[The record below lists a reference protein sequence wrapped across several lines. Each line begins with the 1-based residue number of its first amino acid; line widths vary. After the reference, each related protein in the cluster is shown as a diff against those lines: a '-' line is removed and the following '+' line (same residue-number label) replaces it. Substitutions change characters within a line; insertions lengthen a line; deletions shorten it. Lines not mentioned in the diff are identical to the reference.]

1 MKTSIQY
8 VSMIRIAF
16 TLVLAVTLLVGCKPK
31 IESDP
36 ENEAVTLLPPDPMI
50 LMVIGEPD
58 IGAKISRE
66 WAAERTGEIT
76 LIEMTTDQWIADDF
90 KLVENVDVVVYPP
103 LLIAELAERELI
115 QSISRDQWKSSAINK
130 AGILSHYSR
139 PIIRYDN
146 KVYGLP
152 LGNPCFTLMYD
163 SSEAVLGNDRSKFPT
178 TWKQLEREL
187 KRLEVSDSLRAPN
200 ESAVKIDVPLA
211 EGWASWTFLARVAP
225 DVKIRGAASII
236 FNHSNG
242 EPLIATEPFVLALE
256 QLKRIATK
264 RSVNQTPEDV
274 FRLIVSKQAA
284 IGIGFPSSSYAVDQD
299 EERVNEDLAFTQLP
313 GTEQVFDQR
322 TTGWKDRFRSE
333 QANVDLFGFSGLMVS
348 VTEQS
353 RYPNTALQL
362 VEWMADKDVGVATV
376 SQSMQAGPFRKSHLG
391 DVSNWAGNQMTLDQA
406 DEYSMVLENFH
417 SASMIMVFPR
427 IPASTQYLNSLDEGV
442 RRYFTSDVSA
452 QETLNQVAE
461 EWNAITARI
470 SVPKQ
475 RQSLKKDAGF

>member
-1 MKTSIQY
+1 MKTTIQH
-8 VSMIRIAF
+8 VNIIRIAF
-16 TLVLAVTLLVGCKPK
+16 TLVLAVTLMVGCKPK
-31 IESDP
+31 IETDP
-36 ENEAVTLLPPDPMI
+36 ENETVTLLPPDPMI
-50 LMVIGEPD
+50 MMVIGEPD

-76 LIEMTTDQWIADDF
+76 LIEMPVDQWIAGDF
-90 KLVENVDVVVYPP
+90 KLAENVDVVVYPP

-130 AGILSHYSR
+130 EGILSHYSR

-163 SSEAVLGNDRSKFPT
+163 SSDAVFGNDRSKFPT
-178 TWKQLEREL
+178 TWKQLERKL
-187 KRLEVSDSLRAPN
+187 RRLNVDDSLKAPD
-200 ESAVKIDVPLA
+200 ESTAKIDLPLA
-211 EGWASWTFLARVAP
+211 AGWASWTFLARVAP
-225 DVKIRGAASII
+225 DVKIRGASSIV
-236 FNHSNG
+236 FNQSDVK
-242 EPLIATEPFVLALE
+242 PLIATEPFVQALE
-256 QLKRIATK
+256 QLKRIATT

-274 FRLIVSKQAA
+274 FRLIIKKQAA
-284 IGIGFPSSSYAVDQD
+284 IGIGFPSISFTVDQN
-299 EERVNEDLAFTQLP
+299 EELVNEELAFAQLP

-353 RYPNTALQL
+353 RYPNTALEL

-376 SQSMQAGPFRKSHLG
+376 SRSAQVGPFRKSHLG
-391 DVSNWAGNQMTLDQA
+391 DISNWAGNQMTLDQA
-406 DEYSMVLENFH
+406 DAYSMVLENFH
-417 SASMIMVFPR
+417 SASMVMVFPR
-427 IPASTQYLNSLDEGV
+427 IPASTQYLKSLDEGV
-442 RRYFTSDVSA
+442 RRYFESDVTA

-461 EWNAITARI
+461 EWNTITAQI
-470 SVPKQ
+470 SVKKQ